1 MKVLLQ
7 SFLPD
12 ARCIFMDLQLE
23 LLPYHYYN
31 ILGFGAELI
40 DYIDHVNDSV
50 VLEKIAPLY
59 KDGGRPPIDPRAGD
73 LEVLVTLMAAKIAAF
88 LFYGIKF
95 LSKPNDKNF
104 IPFPILTR
112 TLSHSR
118 RVIRK
123 KVSSVKI

>member
-31 ILGFGAELI
+31 ILGFEAELI
-40 DYIDHVNDSV
+40 DYIEHVNDSV

-73 LEVLVTLMAAKIAAF
+73 PEVLVSYRTM
-88 LFYGIKF
+88 F
-95 LSKPNDKNF
+95 LSSDKCKLTGDKNF

-118 RVIRK
+118 RMIRK